1 MMFYGTEKRSNRQLV
16 DGQTSGWF
24 DWSLVIGAG
33 GQISEVLR
41 STIINGADIFLV
53 SPINE

>member
-1 MMFYGTEKRSNRQLV
+1 MFYGTEKRSNRQLV